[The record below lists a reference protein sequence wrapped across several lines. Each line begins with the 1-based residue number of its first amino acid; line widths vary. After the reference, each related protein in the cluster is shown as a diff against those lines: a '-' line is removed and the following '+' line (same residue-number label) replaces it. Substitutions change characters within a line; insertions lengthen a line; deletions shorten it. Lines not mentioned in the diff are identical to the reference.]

1 MQDANSLWPKVWS
14 HGVADFGKVF
24 AMLCDTGL
32 YVNEYKIDKKKR
44 PGTVLGKKRKPGEGE
59 ESWLFRALVHG
70 QLLVWTS
77 LQ

>member
-1 MQDANSLWPKVWS
+1 
-14 HGVADFGKVF
+14 
-24 AMLCDTGL
+24 MLCDTGL